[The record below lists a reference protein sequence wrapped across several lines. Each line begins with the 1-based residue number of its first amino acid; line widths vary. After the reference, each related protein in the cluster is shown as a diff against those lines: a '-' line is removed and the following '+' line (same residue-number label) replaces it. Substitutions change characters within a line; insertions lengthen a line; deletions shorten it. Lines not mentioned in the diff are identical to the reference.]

1 MKGFHIML
9 ASVLLSSV
17 FLLPGSANAEIKER
31 TIRFAFQNAQEHPQG
46 QGAKKFADLVEQKS
60 GGKIKVRLFPS
71 GQLGGD
77 LQTVSSL
84 QGGTLDMTVLNAG
97 LLSSQVKEFG
107 LFDLPFLFDSGKQAD
122 AVVDGPFG
130 QKLAES
136 LAPKNLV
143 GLGYWD
149 LGFRNLTNSR
159 RPVAKLE
166 DIQGFKIRV
175 LQSPLYI
182 DLFNTLGANA
192 VPLPFPELY
201 TALEQKTVDGQEN
214 PATVIQTSK
223 FAEVQKHLT
232 FTRHIYNPQIVI
244 FSKRVWDRYDPEEK
258 KLIEGAAAEAKV
270 YQRQVSRDAEA
281 KAIEQLKAQGM
292 QLTELSPDE
301 IARLRDK
308 VKPVTEKFAKEA
320 NEASV
325 KELFA
330 EVEKARAAR

>member
-1 MKGFHIML
+1 MRHLSTIVAGILMGS
-9 ASVLLSSV
+9 ASLI
-17 FLLPGSANAEIKER
+17 PEAANAEIKEH

-46 QGAKKFADLVEQKS
+46 QGAKKFAELVEQKS
-60 GGKIKVRLFPS
+60 GGKMKVRLFPS

-84 QGGTLDMTVLNAG
+84 QGGTIDMTVLNAG
-97 LLSSQVKEFG
+97 LLVGQVKEFG
-107 LFDLPFLFDSGKQAD
+107 LFDLPFLFDSAKQAD

-130 QKLAES
+130 QKLSES

-159 RPVAKLE
+159 RPVTKLE
-166 DIQGFKIRV
+166 DIQGLKVRV

-232 FTRHIYNPQIVI
+232 FTRHVYNPQIVI
-244 FSKRVWDRYDPEEK
+244 FSKRAWDRYDPEEK
-258 KLIEGAAAEAKV
+258 KLIEEAAAEAKV
-270 YQRQVSRDAEA
+270 FQRQASRDAEA

-292 QLTELSPDE
+292 QLTELSPAE
-301 IARLRDK
+301 ITRLREK
-308 VKPVTEKFAKEA
+308 VRPVTEKFAKEA

-330 EVEKARAAR
+330 EVEKARASR

>member
-1 MKGFHIML
+1 MKRFHIML
-9 ASVLLSSV
+9 ASVLLSTV

-71 GQLGGD
+71 CQLGGD

-84 QGGTLDMTVLNAG
+84 QGGTLDVTVLNAG

-166 DIQGFKIRV
+166 DIQGLKIRV

-258 KLIEGAAAEAKV
+258 KLIEDAAAEAKV

>member
-1 MKGFHIML
+1 
-9 ASVLLSSV
+9 
-17 FLLPGSANAEIKER
+17 
-31 TIRFAFQNAQEHPQG
+31 
-46 QGAKKFADLVEQKS
+46 
-60 GGKIKVRLFPS
+60 
-71 GQLGGD
+71 
-77 LQTVSSL
+77 
-84 QGGTLDMTVLNAG
+84 MTVLNAG

>member
-136 LAPKNLV
+136 LAPKSLV

-320 NEASV
+320 NETSV

>member
-136 LAPKNLV
+136 LAPKSLV

>member
-136 LAPKNLV
+136 LAPKSLV

-166 DIQGFKIRV
+166 DIQGLKIRV

-320 NEASV
+320 NETSV

>member
-1 MKGFHIML
+1 MKPLSTIFAG
-9 ASVLLSSV
+9 VLLSCV
-17 FLLPGSANAEIKER
+17 ALLPNSANAEIKER

-84 QGGTLDMTVLNAG
+84 QGGTLDVTVLNAG

-136 LAPKNLV
+136 LAAKNLV

-166 DIQGFKIRV
+166 DIQGLKIRV

-244 FSKRVWDRYDPEEK
+244 FSKRVWDRYDPEER
-258 KLIEGAAAEAKV
+258 KLIEDAAAEAKV

-281 KAIEQLKAQGM
+281 KAVEQLKAQGM

>member
-1 MKGFHIML
+1 M
-9 ASVLLSSV
+9 
-17 FLLPGSANAEIKER
+17 
-31 TIRFAFQNAQEHPQG
+31 
-46 QGAKKFADLVEQKS
+46 
-60 GGKIKVRLFPS
+60 KVRLFPS

-77 LQTVSSL
+77 LQTVSAL
-84 QGGTLDMTVLNAG
+84 QGGTIDITVLNAG
-97 LLSSQVKEFG
+97 LLVGQVKEFG
-107 LFDLPFLFDSGKQAD
+107 LFDLPFLFGSPKEAD
-122 AVVDGPFG
+122 AVTDGPFG
-130 QKLAES
+130 QKLQES
-136 LAPKNLV
+136 LGPKNLV

-166 DIQGFKIRV
+166 DIQGLKIRV
-175 LQSPLYI
+175 LQSPIYI
-182 DLFNTLGANA
+182 DLFNTLGANS

-223 FAEVQKHLT
+223 FSEVQKYLT

-244 FSKRVWDRYDPEEK
+244 FSKRVWDRFDPEERK
-258 KLIEGAAAEAKV
+258 VVEEAAAEAKV
-270 YQRQVSRDAEA
+270 YQRQLSRDTEA

-292 QLTELSPDE
+292 QLTELSPE
-301 IARLRDK
+301 EVARLREK

-320 NEASV
+320 DEATV
-325 KELFA
+325 KQLFA

>member
-136 LAPKNLV
+136 LAPKSLV

-166 DIQGFKIRV
+166 DIQGLKIRV

>member
-1 MKGFHIML
+1 MKHFGTVAAGL
-9 ASVLLSSV
+9 LLSAV
-17 FLLPGSANAEIKER
+17 VLLPGSASAEIKER

-46 QGAKKFADLVEQKS
+46 QGAKKFAELIEQKS

-97 LLSSQVKEFG
+97 LLASQVKEFG
-107 LFDLPFLFDSGKQAD
+107 LFDLPFLFQSGKEAD

-149 LGFRNLTNSR
+149 LGFRNLTNGR

-166 DIQGFKIRV
+166 DIQGLKIRV

-182 DLFNTLGANA
+182 ELFNSLGANA

-214 PATVIQTSK
+214 PVTVIQTSK

-232 FTRHIYNPQIVI
+232 YTRHVYNPQIVI

-258 KLIEGAAAEAKV
+258 KLVEEAAAEAKV
-270 YQRQVSRDAEA
+270 FQRQVSRDTEV
-281 KAIEQLKAQGM
+281 KAAEQLKAQGM
-292 QLTELSPDE
+292 QLTELSADE
-301 IARLRDK
+301 IARLREK
-308 VKPVTEKFAKEA
+308 VKPVVEKFSKDVSETA
-320 NEASV
+320 V
-325 KELFA
+325 KELYA
-330 EVEKARAAR
+330 EVEKARATR

>member
-1 MKGFHIML
+1 MKPLSTIFAG
-9 ASVLLSSV
+9 VLLSCV
-17 FLLPGSANAEIKER
+17 ALLPNSANAEIKER

-84 QGGTLDMTVLNAG
+84 QGGTLDVTVLNAG

-166 DIQGFKIRV
+166 DIQGLKIRV

-244 FSKRVWDRYDPEEK
+244 FSKRVWDRYDPEER
-258 KLIEGAAAEAKV
+258 KLIEDAAAEAKV

-281 KAIEQLKAQGM
+281 KAVEQLKAQGM

>member
-166 DIQGFKIRV
+166 DIQGLKIRV

-320 NEASV
+320 NETSV

>member
-166 DIQGFKIRV
+166 DIQGLKIRV

>member
-166 DIQGFKIRV
+166 DIQGLKIRV

-292 QLTELSPDE
+292 QLTELSPDSSQGC
-301 IARLRDK
+301 ATR
-308 VKPVTEKFAKEA
+308 
-320 NEASV
+320 
-325 KELFA
+325 
-330 EVEKARAAR
+330 

>member
-1 MKGFHIML
+1 M
-9 ASVLLSSV
+9 
-17 FLLPGSANAEIKER
+17 
-31 TIRFAFQNAQEHPQG
+31 
-46 QGAKKFADLVEQKS
+46 EQKS

-84 QGGTLDMTVLNAG
+84 QGGTLDVTVLNAG

-166 DIQGFKIRV
+166 DIQGLKIRV

-244 FSKRVWDRYDPEEK
+244 FSKRVWDRYDPEER
-258 KLIEGAAAEAKV
+258 KLIEDAAAEAKV

-281 KAIEQLKAQGM
+281 KAVEQLKAQGM

>member
-136 LAPKNLV
+136 LAPKSLV

-223 FAEVQKHLT
+223 FPEVQKHLT

-320 NEASV
+320 NETSV

>member
-1 MKGFHIML
+1 MMRFDIRVAG
-9 ASVLLSSV
+9 VLLSGV
-17 FLLPGSANAEIKER
+17 FLLPGSAHAEIKER

-84 QGGTLDMTVLNAG
+84 QGGTLDVTVLNAG

-122 AVVDGPFG
+122 TVVDGPFG

-166 DIQGFKIRV
+166 DIQGLKIRV

-258 KLIEGAAAEAKV
+258 KLIEDAAAEAKV

-281 KAIEQLKAQGM
+281 KAVEQLKAQGM

>member
-1 MKGFHIML
+1 MKHFGKIIG
-9 ASVLLSSV
+9 SVLLSSA

-46 QGAKKFADLVEQKS
+46 QGAKKFAELVEQKS

-77 LQTVSSL
+77 LQTVSAL
-84 QGGTLDMTVLNAG
+84 QGGTIDITVLNAG
-97 LLSSQVKEFG
+97 LLVGQIKEFG
-107 LFDLPFLFDSGKQAD
+107 LFDLPFLFDSAKQAD

-130 QKLAES
+130 QKLSES

-159 RPVAKLE
+159 RPVTKLE
-166 DIQGFKIRV
+166 DIQGLKVRV
-175 LQSPLYI
+175 VQSPLYI
-182 DLFNTLGANA
+182 ELFNTLGANA

-223 FAEVQKHLT
+223 FAEVQKFLT
-232 FTRHIYNPQIVI
+232 FTRHVYNPQILI
-244 FSKRVWDRYDPEEK
+244 FSKRVWDRYDPEER
-258 KLIEGAAAEAKV
+258 KLIEEAAAEAKA

-281 KAIEQLKAQGM
+281 KAVEQLKAQGM
-292 QLTELSPDE
+292 QLTELSPE
-301 IARLRDK
+301 EVARLRDK

-320 NEASV
+320 NEAVS

-330 EVEKARAAR
+330 EVVKARATR